1 MAKRKPP
8 RADLWPWVVTLN
20 RWIADKNWSGA
31 DFIRELGEKEWKER
45 VYKYLR
51 GGVEDPGIDVFNA
64 LAKPFGRT
72 GLDLELGRLAN
83 VTNSGQIPLIPMNE
97 TGTLASTRKTPEMWS
112 GETVDV
118 SESIFS
124 DQLFATI
131 AEDNSCAPKIEA
143 GDKLIVDLGAT
154 LEPGDFILAIVAK
167 RENGVVCRKFRPL
180 SSDDEAAFRLVGT
193 NEDFPPI
200 DIHGPEDGSV
210 IGRIVEVRKKL

>member
-8 RADLWPWVVTLN
+8 RADLWPWVITLN
-20 RWIADKNWSGA
+20 QWIADKNWSGA

-51 GGVEDPGIDVFNA
+51 GDVEDPGIDVYDA

-83 VTNSGQIPLIPMNE
+83 VTNLGRIPLIPMNE
-97 TGTLASTRKTPEMWS
+97 TGTLLHARRSPEMWS

-118 SESIFS
+118 SESIYS

-131 AEDNSCAPKIEA
+131 AEDNACAPKIEA
-143 GDKLIVDLGAT
+143 GDKLIVDLGAPCA
-154 LEPGDFILAIVAK
+154 PGDFILAVVAK
-167 RENGVVCRKFRPL
+167 RENSVVCRKFRPL
-180 SSDDEAAFRLVGT
+180 SSEDDAIFRLVGT
-193 NEDFPPI
+193 NEDFPPFEI
-200 DIHGPEDGSV
+200 RGPEDGAV
-210 IGRIVEVRKKL
+210 IGRIIEVRKKL